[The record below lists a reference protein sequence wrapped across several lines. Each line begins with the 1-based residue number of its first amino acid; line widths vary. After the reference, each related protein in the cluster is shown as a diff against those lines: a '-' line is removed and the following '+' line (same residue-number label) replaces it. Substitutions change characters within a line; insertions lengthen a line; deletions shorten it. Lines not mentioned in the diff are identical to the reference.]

1 MLEYIWSMRKIAFIV
16 FLFIGAITMVIM
28 SLHYFQSDSAGI
40 LKRKEIANSS
50 WFLFTFRLHIFLGL
64 LAILIGPF
72 QFIKKIRNTNKTS
85 HKVIGYVYTSSVLF
99 SGLAGLIIA
108 QFAMGGWITTIG
120 FSVLSFAWLFT
131 TIMAI
136 SSIRCGNVLNHKKW
150 MFLSYGL
157 TFAAIIQR
165 TLLLIPLLTEVPFMP
180 IYQLSAWLPWLL
192 NLSVAYYLYKSSYIQ
207 N

>member
-165 TLLLIPLLTEVPFMP
+165 TLLLIPLYSEL
-180 IYQLSAWLPWLL
+180 IIL
-192 NLSVAYYLYKSSYIQ
+192 K
-207 N
+207 

>member
-1 MLEYIWSMRKIAFIV
+1 MRKIAFIL
-16 FLFIGAITMVIM
+16 FLLIGAISMVVM

-40 LKRKEIANSS
+40 LKRKEFVNSF
-50 WFLFTFRLHIFLGL
+50 WYLFSFRTHIFLGL
-64 LAILIGPF
+64 VAIVIGPF
-72 QFIKKIRNTNKTS
+72 QFVKKIRSTYKIL
-85 HKVIGYVYTSSVLF
+85 HRIIGYIYTVSVLF

-120 FSVLSFAWLFT
+120 FSALSIAWLYT
-131 TIMAI
+131 TVKAI
-136 SSIRCGNVLNHKKW
+136 SSIRGGDILNHKKW

-157 TFAAIIQR
+157 TFSAIIQR
-165 TLLLIPLLTEVPFMP
+165 TLLLIPLLTETPFMP

-192 NLSVAYYLYKSSYIQ
+192 NLGIAYYLYKRSYIS

>member
-1 MLEYIWSMRKIAFIV
+1 MRKIALIV
-16 FLFIGAITMVIM
+16 FFFIGAISMVIM
-28 SLHYFQSDSAGI
+28 SLHYFQSDAAGI

-64 LAILIGPF
+64 VAIFIGPF
-72 QFIKKIRNTNKTS
+72 QFIKKIRNTYKTS
-85 HKVIGYVYTSSVLF
+85 HKVIGYVYTASVLS

-108 QFAMGGWITTIG
+108 QFAMGGWITAIG
-120 FSVLSFAWLFT
+120 FSVLSIAWLFT

-136 SSIRCGNVLNHKKW
+136 NSIRCGKVLSHKKW

-157 TFAAIIQR
+157 TFAAITQR
-165 TLLLIPLLTEVPFMP
+165 TLLLIPLLTEVPFMS

-192 NLSVAYYLYKSSYIQ
+192 NLSIAYSCYKRSSIQ

>member
-1 MLEYIWSMRKIAFIV
+1 MRKIAFIV

>member
-1 MLEYIWSMRKIAFIV
+1 
-16 FLFIGAITMVIM
+16 MVVM

-40 LKRKEIANSS
+40 LKRKEFANSF
-50 WFLFTFRLHIFLGL
+50 WYLFSFRTHIFLGL
-64 LAILIGPF
+64 VAIVIGPF
-72 QFIKKIRNTNKTS
+72 QFVKKIRGTYKIL
-85 HKVIGYVYTSSVLF
+85 HRIIGYVYTVSVLF

-120 FSVLSFAWLFT
+120 FSALSITWLYT
-131 TIMAI
+131 TIKAI
-136 SSIRCGNVLNHKKW
+136 SSIRGGDILNHKKW

-157 TFAAIIQR
+157 TFSAIIQR
-165 TLLLIPLLTEVPFMP
+165 TLLLIPLLTETPFMP

-192 NLSVAYYLYKSSYIQ
+192 NLSIAYYLYKRSYIS

>member
-1 MLEYIWSMRKIAFIV
+1 MV
-16 FLFIGAITMVIM
+16 FLFIGAMTMVIM

-40 LKRKEIANSS
+40 LKRKEIASS
-50 WFLFTFRLHIFLGL
+50 LWYLFTFRTHIFLGL
-64 LAILIGPF
+64 IAIIIGPF
-72 QFIKKIRNTNKTS
+72 QFIAKIRDTYKAFHKTL
-85 HKVIGYVYTSSVLF
+85 GYAYAVSVLS

-120 FSVLSFAWLFT
+120 FSVLSVTWLFT

-136 SSIRCGNVLNHKKW
+136 ISIRCGKVLNHKKW

-157 TFAAIIQR
+157 TFAAITQR
-165 TLLLIPLLTEVPFMP
+165 TLLLIPLLTEVPFIP

-192 NLSVAYYLYKSSYIQ
+192 NLSIAYALYTSPYIQ